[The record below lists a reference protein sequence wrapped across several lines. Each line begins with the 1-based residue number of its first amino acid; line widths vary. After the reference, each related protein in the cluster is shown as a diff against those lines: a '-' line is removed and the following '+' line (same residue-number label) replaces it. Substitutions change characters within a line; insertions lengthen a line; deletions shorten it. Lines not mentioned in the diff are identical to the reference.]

1 MSKISRINDAL
12 ETMSFENVREKFYP
26 FVHNLFSAV
35 EENAKPTQQLMAKCP
50 SITTSGVCVFFSVLL
65 EETST
70 RAVTTYAADKWGVE
84 TPELY
89 QIAMENLEK
98 LPMRLNKVEEEEFY
112 VLDTSCAVWPS
123 LESARFLSRKS
134 MEEAQR
140 VVGGDFYI
148 FPVSAWK
155 SYLMTEEQMKGMTPS
170 TALTY
175 MFAKGGLPAD
185 ILLRHGYLYKE
196 HRLQL
201 VELTASREKG
211 KKIMVNKKE
220 SCPEGF
226 L

>member
-12 ETMSFENVREKFYP
+12 ETMSFENVRNRIYP

-35 EENAKPTQQLMAKCP
+35 EENGKPTQQLMTKCP
-50 SITTSGVCVFFSVLL
+50 SITTNGVCVFFSVLL
-65 EETST
+65 EEAST
-70 RAVTTYAADKWGVE
+70 RAVTTHVADKWGVE

-89 QIAMENLEK
+89 QSAMGNLEK

-134 MEEAQR
+134 MEEAQKA
-140 VVGGDFYI
+140 VGGDFYI

-175 MFAKGGLPAD
+175 MFAKGGMPAD
-185 ILLRHGYLYKE
+185 ILLRHGYFYKE

-201 VELTASREKG
+201 VELTASRGKG
-211 KKIMVNKKE
+211 RKN
-220 SCPEGF
+220 
-226 L
+226 

>member
-12 ETMSFENVREKFYP
+12 ETMSFENVRNRIYP

-35 EENAKPTQQLMAKCP
+35 EENGKPTQQLMAKCP
-50 SITTSGVCVFFSVLL
+50 SITTNGVVVFFSVLL

-112 VLDTSCAVWPS
+112 ALDTSCAVWPS

-140 VVGGDFYI
+140 VVGGNFYI

-155 SYLMTEEQMKGMTPS
+155 SYLMPEEQMKGMTPS

-175 MFAKGGLPAD
+175 MFAKGGMPAD
-185 ILLRHGYLYKE
+185 ILLRHGYLYKG

-211 KKIMVNKKE
+211 KKNNGK
-220 SCPEGF
+220 
-226 L
+226 